1 MFIDIHVHVHS
12 LPGPTR
18 LNGKQAFATPE
29 QLLARYEPIGVERAV
44 LLPIVSPEVNE
55 PQSSQE
61 IVEVSRRYPD
71 RFIPFCNVDPRAMSN
86 ASDAPLGHILDFY
99 RDQGCKGLGEVTAN
113 LPFRDP
119 MVWNLFR
126 HVERI
131 GFPLTFHI
139 AAQMGGMY
147 GLYDE
152 PGLPQLEQSL
162 ATFPK
167 LNFLGHSQTF
177 WAEMGQLRKIYD
189 RYDYP
194 TYPIDAEGVVPKLF
208 RQYPNLYGDLS
219 AGSGCNALKRD
230 PDYAVKFLEEFQDRL
245 LFGTDIC
252 VPDTP
257 TPLVDFLIGLRDEGR
272 ISGEIFEKIAR
283 GNAIR
288 LLNLDPQTTDT
299 GTV

>member
-1 MFIDIHVHVHS
+1 MFIGIHVHVRT

-18 LNGKQAFATPE
+18 GGKPPFATPE
-29 QLLARYEPIGVERAV
+29 ELIERYDPIGIERAA
-44 LLPIVSPEVNE
+44 LLPIISPEVNE

-61 IVEVSRRYPD
+61 IVEISRRFPD

-86 ASDAPLGHILDFY
+86 SSDAPLGHILDFY
-99 RDQGCKGLGEVTAN
+99 LDQGCKGIGEITAN

-119 MVWNLFR
+119 MVRNLFR

-147 GLYDE
+147 GLYDD

-177 WAEMGQLRKIYD
+177 WAEMGKLRRPYD
-189 RYDYP
+189 RYGYP
-194 TYPIDAEGVVPKLF
+194 EYPIDAEGVVPQLF

-219 AGSGCNALKRD
+219 AGSGFNALNRD
-230 PDYAVKFLEEFQDRL
+230 PAYAVKFLEEFQDRL

-252 VPDTP
+252 SPDTP
-257 TPLVDFLIGLRDEGR
+257 TPLVDFLIGLRDDGR
-272 ISGEIFEKIAR
+272 ISAEVFEKVAR

-288 LLNLDPQTTDT
+288 LLKLDQPSHAA
-299 GTV
+299 GNAK